1 MQTAISRALSPSP
14 THSGSVD
21 EFSYNAEISGDES
34 DNEGSSTFKLDVSMD
49 DEDDEIPSA
58 KISRI

>member
-21 EFSYNAEISGDES
+21 EFSYDPEISGDES
-34 DNEGSSTFKLDVSMD
+34 DTEARSKSDDDRMD
-49 DEDDEIPSA
+49 EEDGPSA
-58 KISRI
+58 KTSRKF